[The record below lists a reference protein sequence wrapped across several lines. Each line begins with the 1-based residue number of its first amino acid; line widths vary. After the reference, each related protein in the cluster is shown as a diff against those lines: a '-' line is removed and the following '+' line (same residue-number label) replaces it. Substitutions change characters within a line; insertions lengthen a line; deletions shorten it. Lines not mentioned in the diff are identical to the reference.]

1 MTDLSPAR
9 RNAPL
14 RIEYLATTSLKPM
27 PGAPR
32 KHPASQVRMLAK
44 SIEAFG
50 FNVPILVDGEDR
62 IVAGH
67 ARVTAAGR
75 CGMTELPAVRIE
87 HLNETQLKAFTLAD
101 NRLAELA
108 RWDDQ
113 LLGTILLE
121 LSELDLD
128 FDIEATGFSVAEID
142 LRIEGLEDA
151 TAGPEELPVCS
162 GPPVVQPGE
171 LWAMGDHKLL
181 CGNALDEASWKSLMG
196 DERAALVVTD
206 PPYNVPIDGHVSGLG
221 KHHHRDFPMAVGEMD
236 ETEFTA
242 LLANAMRQAHAWS
255 VPGSVHYWAMDW
267 RHVVEVGSAGR
278 AIYERFLN
286 MCVWQKSAPGM
297 GSFYRSQHE
306 LFFVFAKGGASSR
319 NNIQLGRFGRS
330 RSNVW
335 TYPGAASLARTSEE
349 GNPLAM
355 HPTVKPLALIGDI
368 LLDASA
374 RGDIIADP
382 FAGSGTSVIA
392 AEKLGRKARAIELD
406 PRYCDTIIRRWR
418 NWTGEDAVRVAD
430 GMTFASLER
439 QVEAAE
445 AATQAGVVA

>member
-1 MTDLSPAR
+1 MTNVSPAR
-9 RNAPL
+9 RNARL
-14 RIEYLATTSLKPM
+14 QICYLATSSLKPM

-32 KHPASQVRMLAK
+32 RHPASQVRMLAK
-44 SIEAFG
+44 SVDAFG

-67 ARVTAAGR
+67 ARVVAAEK
-75 CGMTELPAVRIE
+75 CGITEVPAVRVE
-87 HLNETQLKAFTLAD
+87 HLSDAQLTAFMVAD

-128 FDIEATGFSVAEID
+128 FDIEATGFAVAEIE
-142 LRIEGLEDA
+142 LRIEGLNDA
-151 TAGPEELPVCS
+151 SGESEEQPVSS
-162 GPPVVQPGE
+162 GPPVVTPGE
-171 LWAMGDHKLL
+171 VWEMGGHRLF
-181 CGNALDEASWKSLMG
+181 CGNALDELSWQTLMG
-196 DERAALVVTD
+196 NERAALVVTD
-206 PPYNVPIDGHVSGLG
+206 PPYNVPIHGHVSGLG
-221 KHHHRDFPMAVGEMD
+221 KYRHREFAMAVGEMD
-236 ETEFTA
+236 EAEFTA
-242 LLANAMRQAHAWS
+242 FLASAMRQAHAWS
-255 VPGSVHYWAMDW
+255 VPGSVHFWAMDW

-278 AIYERFLN
+278 WIYERYLN
-286 MCVWQKSAPGM
+286 MCVWQKSVPGM

-319 NNIQLGRFGRS
+319 NNVQLGRFGRS

-335 TYPGAASLARTSEE
+335 SYPGAASLARTSEE
-349 GNPLAM
+349 GNPLAS
-355 HPTVKPLALIGDI
+355 HPTVKPLALLCDI

-392 AEKLGRKARAIELD
+392 SEKLGRWARVIELD
-406 PRYCDTIIRRWR
+406 PLYCDTILRRWR
-418 NWTGEDAVRVAD
+418 NWSGEDALRVAD
-430 GMTFASLER
+430 GMTFASIER
-439 QVEAAE
+439 QGA
-445 AATQAGVVA
+445 AATQAAATGEVS

>member
-14 RIEYLATTSLKPM
+14 RIEYRATTALKPM

-142 LRIEGLEDA
+142 LRIEGLGDT
-151 TAGPEELPVCS
+151 TAGPEELPVSS
-162 GPPVVQPGE
+162 GPPVVQSGE
-171 LWAMGDHKLL
+171 LWAMGDHTLL

-206 PPYNVPIDGHVSGLG
+206 PPYNVPIGGHVSGLG
-221 KHHHRDFPMAVGEMD
+221 QHRHREFAMAVGEMN
-236 ETEFTA
+236 EAEFTA
-242 LLANAMRQAHAWS
+242 FLANAMRHAHAWS
-255 VPGSVHYWAMDW
+255 VPGSVHFWAMDW
-267 RHVVEVGSAGR
+267 RHVGEIANAGR
-278 AIYERFLN
+278 RIYERFLN

-319 NNIQLGRFGRS
+319 NNVQLGRFGRS

-355 HPTVKPLALIGDI
+355 HPTVKPLALVCDI

-392 AEKLGRKARAIELD
+392 AEKLGRKARVIELD
-406 PRYCDTIIRRWR
+406 PAYGDTIIRRWR
-418 NWTGEDAVRVAD
+418 NWTGEDAVRIAD
-430 GMTFASLER
+430 GMTYASVER
-439 QVEAAE
+439 EIEAAE
-445 AATQAGVVA
+445 AAAQAGEVA